1 MIRILQILCVVCVA
15 LSWGA
20 GARAQATTGTDWT
33 RMSGTA
39 VDISINADG
48 QAYVLAPDGTLWRW
62 DKAEQRWRRMSGNFV
77 RMTAAE
83 GNRPWA
89 INAEGV
95 VFRYNGLW
103 WENKDT
109 DIVDVAA
116 NTNGNVYIAKADGQ
130 IKKWYPLRNEW
141 RPFKG
146 PEGGS
151 VKRIAVGPD
160 DKPWTVLNDGRIRS
174 FDGKSWVDYPGRA
187 RDIALGGADV
197 VMIADAE
204 GQVRTWNGGQKRW
217 IVVPGINQAT
227 ALGVTPEGKAW
238 VVVQGGAIWADGG
251 IVSVDAQQGAAA
263 ATIPQAAVPVAKV
276 SAAKVDAP
284 SEPVPTTPTAPVPS
298 GATGGGEA
306 SVTGSSTTT
315 SDAGD
320 PATITTKSKITFVN
334 TLKSASILAIGTDGS
349 VFALSAGGNVLRWSN
364 AKKTFDSFPGT
375 FVRIAVDKDGHP
387 WGISALGRVFRHT
400 GSQWKQI
407 YNITAVDIAIG
418 YDGTVIV
425 ANATGRLYK
434 LNGAQTRFELIKGDG
449 IAVAVAPDGT
459 PWTIRSDKLV
469 QRCDVFP
476 CQVLSQRALSLSI
489 GPDGSVWIVSDHNRL
504 MRLKANGTS
513 FETIITP
520 AHTPWKVAVG
530 PSGYPW
536 VVSNARIALASNF
549 FLRDEKG
556 DVNVAAATNANTSGS
571 GATSTVTSS
580 SASSFTFSKNMQF
593 ETIAYSTLSN
603 TQYANLASDIDGVIW
618 ATTSG
623 GAIDKYSAA
632 QKKFI
637 DAKTKFTS
645 SGYDLS
651 SFDIAPNGD
660 IWAYTLNPVVGLF
673 RERNNVLKQYTV
685 SGLTPGAVAVSP
697 DGTVYADFY
706 TGGTHYIYT
715 KADNS
720 EVFKKLKQVRG
731 YGMSVGPGNDLWII
745 QGDNYVYQWTGSKF
759 EKRPASGQ
767 KASKIAVSKTDGT
780 VYILDTSNIP
790 RKWNSTNKS
799 FDKIN
804 NIAGYYIAVDENG
817 RPWINTDNTPTIKR
831 GRD

>member
-116 NTNGNVYIAKADGQ
+116 DTNGNVYIAKADGQ

-263 ATIPQAAVPVAKV
+263 ATVPQAAVPVAKV

-489 GPDGSVWIVSDHNRL
+489 GPDGSVWIVSDRNRL

-536 VVSNARIALASNF
+536 VVSNARIALASNY

-571 GATSTVTSS
+571 GAASTVTSS

-660 IWAYTLNPVVGLF
+660 IWAYTLNPIVGLF

-804 NIAGYYIAVDENG
+804 NITGYYITVDENG